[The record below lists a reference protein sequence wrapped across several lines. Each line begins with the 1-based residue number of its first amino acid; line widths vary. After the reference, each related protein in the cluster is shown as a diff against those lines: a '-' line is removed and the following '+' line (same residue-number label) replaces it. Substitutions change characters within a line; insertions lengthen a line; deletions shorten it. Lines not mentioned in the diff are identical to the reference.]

1 MFFGGGGFPFPGMDG
16 PGGMPGK
23 GGGRGRGG
31 DVDTTKFYK
40 LLEVDKQASD
50 SEIKKAYRKLAVKH
64 HPDKGGDPEKFKEIT
79 RAYEVLSDS
88 DKRSKY
94 DRFGEEGLDGDGG
107 GDPSDIFEAFF
118 GGGGGRR
125 GGGGGRRRQKTKDVT
140 QSLKVTLEQ
149 MYNGATKKMAITRQ
163 VIDKKKGVQE
173 CSECGGRGVKVEVIR
188 MGPMIQ
194 QMQSACNACGGQGK
208 SFKTKQDR
216 EVLEV
221 HIQKGSPDN
230 HKVQFR
236 EMADEHPDA
245 DTGDVVFV
253 LKQQEHAEF
262 KRRGADLFIERKISL
277 VEALCGF
284 EMELKHLDGRTLL
297 IKTAPGDIVKPVAR
311 GFDPFADNENKMDW
325 ELIENADAPDIDNVA
340 QADTTDVDTL
350 KKACETQLKRKGI
363 DVGAFVVDGQ
373 RAYFKQASRE
383 EVLAAKKTRR
393 GCTMYILSDPNANA
407 SLRMMK
413 AVKDEGM
420 PTYKNPFI
428 HGNLFLMLTIEFP
441 DTVTPENQEAIRS
454 LLPPPLNVPTISMD
468 DEGVEVHN
476 VTEIDPVVSYNSNK
490 VNMQTGGEAY
500 DEDEEGGG
508 GGGGPG
514 GVQCKQM

>member
-1 MFFGGGGFPFPGMDG
+1 MFFGGGGGFPFPGMDG
-16 PGGMPGK
+16 GGM
-23 GGGRGRGG
+23 GGGRRPKAN
-31 DVDTTKFYK
+31 VDNTKFYK
-40 LLEVDKQASD
+40 LLEVEKSASEP
-50 SEIKKAYRKLAVKH
+50 EIKKAYRKLAVKH

-79 RAYEVLSDS
+79 RAYEVLSDRE
-88 DKRSKY
+88 KRERY
-94 DRFGEEGLDGDGG
+94 DQGGEDAVNGEGG

-118 GGGGGRR
+118 GGGGRG
-125 GGGGGRRRQKTKDVT
+125 GGGGGRRKQKTKDVT
-140 QSLKVTLEQ
+140 QPLKVTLEQ
-149 MYNGATKKMAITRQ
+149 LYNGQTKKMAITRK

-194 QMQSACNACGGQGK
+194 QMQSACNSCGGQGK
-208 SFKTKQDR
+208 TFKTKQDR

-230 HKVQFR
+230 HKVVFR

-245 DTGDVVFV
+245 DTGDVIFV
-253 LKQQEHAEF
+253 LKQQEHAVF

-284 EMELKHLDGRTLL
+284 ELEVEHLDGRKLL
-297 IKTAPGDIVKPVAR
+297 IKTAPGDIVKPMAQ
-311 GFDPFADNENKMDW
+311 GFDPFADTENKMEW
-325 ELIENADAPDIDNVA
+325 EVIENADCPDIDNVA

-363 DVGAFVVDGQ
+363 DVGVFVVDGS
-373 RAYFKQASRE
+373 RAYFKQGTRE
-383 EVLAAKKTRR
+383 EILAAKKTRK
-393 GCTMYILSDPNANA
+393 GCTMYVISDPNANQH
-407 SLRMMK
+407 LRVMK

-420 PTYKNPFI
+420 PTYKNPFV
-428 HGNLFLMLTIEFP
+428 HGNLFLILTIEFP
-441 DTVTPENQEAIRS
+441 DSLAPDAQKAIRS
-454 LLPPPLNVPTISMD
+454 LLPPPLNVPTISQND
-468 DEGVEVHN
+468 DGVEVHN
-476 VTEIDPVVSYNSNK
+476 VIDIDPVQSFQSNK
-490 VNMQTGGEAY
+490 VNMQAGGDSAY
-500 DEDEEGGG
+500 DEDDEGGG